1 MTTPLTVVVA
11 DDHPMLRAG
20 LAALV
25 DALPW
30 AQVVGQAADGD
41 EAVALARAE
50 RPDVVLMD
58 LHMPGTNG
66 LEAIR
71 RLAAELPSVGC
82 LVLTMVEN
90 DDTVA
95 AALRAGARGYL
106 LKGATRE
113 EIVRALEA
121 VGHGEV
127 ILGAAVGPALLGR
140 LTARTDRLTP
150 FPQLTEREHEVLD
163 LVARGLGN
171 GDIARRLHLSEK
183 TVRNV
188 VSTLLSKLPA
198 QSRPQAI
205 AMARDAGL
213 GGAELP

>member
-1 MTTPLTVVVA
+1 VTAPLAVVVA
-11 DDHPMLRAG
+11 DDHPMFRAG

-30 AQVVGQAADGD
+30 ARVVGQAADGD
-41 EAVALARAE
+41 EAVALALAH

-71 RLAAELPSVGC
+71 RLAAELPSVAC

-90 DDTVA
+90 DDTAA

-113 EIVRALEA
+113 EITRALEA

-127 ILGAAVGPALLGR
+127 ILGAAVGPAVLSR
-140 LTARTDRLTP
+140 LAARSDRLTP

-171 GDIARRLHLSEK
+171 GEIARRVHLSEK

-188 VSTLLSKLPA
+188 VSAVLSKLPA
-198 QSRPQAI
+198 GSRPQAI
-205 AMARDAGL
+205 AMARDAGM

>member
-1 MTTPLTVVVA
+1 MF
-11 DDHPMLRAG
+11 RAG

-30 AQVVGQAADGD
+30 ARVVGQAADGE
-41 EAVALARAE
+41 EAVALALAQ

-71 RLAAELPSVGC
+71 RLAADLPSVAC

-106 LKGATRE
+106 LKGATHE
-113 EIVRALEA
+113 EITRALEA

-127 ILGAAVGPALLGR
+127 ILGAAVGPALLSR
-140 LTARTDRLTP
+140 LTTRGERLTP

-171 GDIARRLHLSEK
+171 GEIARRIHLSEK

-188 VSTLLSKLPA
+188 VSTVLSKLPA
-198 QSRPQAI
+198 RSRPQAI
-205 AMARDAGL
+205 AMARDAGM
-213 GGAELP
+213 GGGELP

>member
-1 MTTPLTVVVA
+1 MTRQLSVLVA
-11 DDHPMLRAG
+11 DDHPMFRAG
-20 LAALV
+20 IAALV

-30 AQVVGQAADGD
+30 ARVVAQAADGD
-41 EAVALARAE
+41 EAVALALAE

-66 LEAIR
+66 LDAIR
-71 RLAAELPSVGC
+71 KLANDLPSVSC

-106 LKGATRE
+106 LKGASRQ
-113 EIVRALEA
+113 EITRALEA

-127 ILGAAVGPALLGR
+127 ILGAAVGPAVLTR
-140 LTARTDRLTP
+140 LMTRTERLTP

-163 LVARGLGN
+163 LVARGMSN
-171 GDIARRLHLSEK
+171 GDIARRLYLSEK

-188 VSTLLSKLPA
+188 VSAVSAKLPA
-198 QSRPQAI
+198 ESRSQAI

-213 GGAELP
+213 GGAELL

>member
-1 MTTPLTVVVA
+1 MF
-11 DDHPMLRAG
+11 RAG
-20 LAALV
+20 IAALV
-25 DALPW
+25 DALPG
-30 AQVVGQAADGD
+30 AAVVAQAADGD
-41 EAVALARAE
+41 EAVALPLAE

-71 RLAAELPSVGC
+71 RLSADLPSAAC

-106 LKGATRE
+106 LKGASRD

-127 ILGAAVGPALLGR
+127 ILGAAVGPGVLAR
-140 LTARTDRLTP
+140 LVARSDRLTP

-171 GDIARRLHLSEK
+171 AQIAAKLYLSEK

-188 VSTLLSKLPA
+188 VSSVLSKLPA
-198 QSRPQAI
+198 ETRAQAI
-205 AMARDAGL
+205 AIARDAGL
-213 GGAELP
+213 GGTELSG